1 MFILSSIKTSTI
13 ERENMYIY
21 THEYREEGI
30 SLYNSRH
37 DVCNLRGSIPV
48 SRPIA
53 LCFSLSHE
61 RVEREG
67 TQLLWRIS
75 KPRQYLTEKERERGG
90 REWEERGEGEGERK
104 RVCV

>member
-1 MFILSSIKTSTI
+1 
-13 ERENMYIY
+13 MYIY

-75 KPRQYLTEKERERGG
+75 KPRQYLTEKERER
-90 REWEERGEGEGERK
+90 EWEERGEGEGGGGGGEK
-104 RVCV
+104 EGVCLK